1 MKKLK
6 PKVDFLSQPNF
17 DFENDN
23 HMTDIQITLDNYGNL
38 KINDYSRLSE
48 IPYTEILKSKGDV
61 YENNILYMDQ
71 FI

>member
-6 PKVDFLSQPNF
+6 PTVEFLSQPNF
-17 DFENDN
+17 DSENDN
-23 HMTDIQITLDNYGNL
+23 HMTDIEITLDNYGNI

-48 IPYTEILKSKGDV
+48 IPYTEILKSKRDV